1 MGKGGLQSESF
12 PPFLFPASVQKF
24 FMRQRLFRSGT
35 VCRTEQSR
43 SRTFEKMASV
53 RYPLLHLMFG
63 FLLGLRSLPAQPGI
77 QPGKA
82 EFPADLRSLEG
93 LSVLGEPDSLYILR
107 PFYLPG
113 TFYKFQPDTPAK
125 QVIVELFPCFGMLQS
140 CLDGIEDFVF
150 HPLRSMEFLHV
161 GLALAL
167 GVCQPVFILKQFC
180 GDFITLVIALGRDY
194 LAVISDAVIDQV
206 AVQIVRVMVSY
217 QNKLSV
223 FYPHQLHVFPGYFSH
238 KFICQQCLVFRLEA
252 QCDVSDRLFYLR
264 IKLPLVVE
272 TVRYFPDIS

>member
-1 MGKGGLQSESF
+1 
-12 PPFLFPASVQKF
+12 
-24 FMRQRLFRSGT
+24 
-35 VCRTEQSR
+35 
-43 SRTFEKMASV
+43 MAYV

-63 FLLGLRSLPAQPGI
+63 FLLGFRSLPAQPGI

-82 EFPADLRSLEG
+82 ELPADLRSLEG
-93 LSVLGEPDSLYILR
+93 LPVLGEPDSLYILR
-107 PFYLPG
+107 PFYLSG

-150 HPLRSMEFLHV
+150 HTLRSMEFLHF

-167 GVCQPVFILKQFC
+167 GVCQPVPVLKQFC

-206 AVQIVRVMVSY
+206 AVRIVRVMVSY

-223 FYPHQLHVFPGYFSH
+223 FIPISSMYSRAILAINSSVNNALSSGLKLNAMCPTG
-238 KFICQQCLVFRLEA
+238 CLIFGLSSRW
-252 QCDVSDRLFYLR
+252 
-264 IKLPLVVE
+264 
-272 TVRYFPDIS
+272 